1 MKNSISQIKKD
12 LIEKKISVSELYDEY
27 LTKAKSGNNNSFN
40 LVIDRENNISSIN
53 DSQNRYDNGNPLP
66 LDGIPLGIKDLFCTK
81 GIRTT
86 ASSKIL
92 SNFIPNYESFVT
104 QQLLNDG
111 SIFIGKN
118 NCDEFPMGSTNETS
132 YFGPVINPWK
142 NKNSLKD
149 NLVPGGSSG

>member
-1 MKNSISQIKKD
+1 M
-12 LIEKKISVSELYDEY
+12 SVGELYDEY
-27 LTKAKSGNNNSFN
+27 LAKAKSGNNNSFN

-92 SNFIPNYESFVT
+92 SNFIIIK
-104 QQLLNDG
+104 L
-111 SIFIGKN
+111 
-118 NCDEFPMGSTNETS
+118 
-132 YFGPVINPWK
+132 
-142 NKNSLKD
+142 
-149 NLVPGGSSG
+149 